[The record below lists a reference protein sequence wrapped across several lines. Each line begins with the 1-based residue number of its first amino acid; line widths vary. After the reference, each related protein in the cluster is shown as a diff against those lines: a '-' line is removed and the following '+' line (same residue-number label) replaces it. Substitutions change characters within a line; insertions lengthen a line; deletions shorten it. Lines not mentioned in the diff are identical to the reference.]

1 MTHNT
6 IILYKNVASSKILV
20 NYLYN
25 FQIHP
30 GALKQGGIPLV
41 ACCISAAKQASVS
54 GLILFEFN
62 GGLQKTKTQSY
73 LSLWKLGTRFD
84 NKVKLGNEINEF

>member
-1 MTHNT
+1 MTHNS
-6 IILYKNVASSKILV
+6 IILYKNFASSKILL

-54 GLILFEFN
+54 GIILFKFN
-62 GGLQKTKTQSY
+62 GDLQKTKSQIY
-73 LSLWKLGTRFD
+73 LSLWQLGTRF
-84 NKVKLGNEINEF
+84 

>member
-1 MTHNT
+1 MTNNS
-6 IILYKNVASSKILV
+6 IILYKKFSYSKIFL

-54 GLILFEFN
+54 GLILFECN
-62 GGLQKTKTQSY
+62 GGLKKTNVKIN
-73 LSLWKLGTRFD
+73 LRSLEQDFD
-84 NKVKLGNEINEF
+84 KKVKLENEINEF